1 MHKTEKWRD
10 LNLQH
15 NIRQLQTQLRLLS
28 AKKYSKI
35 NRLGESMKAY
45 KLFRVKNGKLYPLYI
60 YSNEELPM
68 NELLHAKCG
77 EITNDG
83 KHVKSKLGDL
93 ALRPGFHSC
102 DCPYAG
108 HIGKKM
114 PDGSLAQAKDTVWAE
129 IEVSDEVDYNALAL
143 QRGTNVNGKV
153 IPVKCCLDI
162 IPENGFYYFQ
172 TSKMAKARWII
183 SGEITINRILSN
195 EDVRKLCREYG
206 LEPQPLEVA

>member
-1 MHKTEKWRD
+1 
-10 LNLQH
+10 
-15 NIRQLQTQLRLLS
+15 
-28 AKKYSKI
+28 
-35 NRLGESMKAY
+35 MKAY
-45 KLFRVKNGKLYPLYI
+45 KLFRTKNGKLYPLYI
-60 YSNEELPM
+60 YANEELPM

-77 EITNDG
+77 EVANDG

-114 PDGSLAQAKDTVWAE
+114 PDGSLVQAKDTVWAE
-129 IEVSDEVDYNALAL
+129 IEVSDDVDYTEYVRQL
-143 QRGTNVNGKV
+143 GTNSKGK
-153 IPVKCCLDI
+153 INPIRCCLTELPNDSSW
-162 IPENGFYYFQ
+162 FYYFQ
-172 TSKMAKARWII
+172 TNPLAKAKWII

-195 EDVRKLCREYG
+195 EEVAAICREHG

>member
-1 MHKTEKWRD
+1 
-10 LNLQH
+10 
-15 NIRQLQTQLRLLS
+15 
-28 AKKYSKI
+28 
-35 NRLGESMKAY
+35 MKAY
-45 KLFRVKNGKLYPLYI
+45 KLFRIKNGKLYPLYI
-60 YSNEELPM
+60 YANEELPIGVPIK
-68 NELLHAKCG
+68 AKVG
-77 EITNDG
+77 EVASDG

-114 PDGSLAQAKDTVWAE
+114 PDGRLVQAKDTVWAE
-129 IEVSDEVDYNALAL
+129 IEVSDEVDYNALAR
-143 QRGTNVNGKV
+143 QRGTNANGKV

-172 TSKMAKARWII
+172 TNPLAKAKWII

-195 EDVRKLCREYG
+195 EEVTAICREHG

>member
-1 MHKTEKWRD
+1 
-10 LNLQH
+10 
-15 NIRQLQTQLRLLS
+15 
-28 AKKYSKI
+28 
-35 NRLGESMKAY
+35 MKAY
-45 KLFRVKNGKLYPLYI
+45 KLFRTKNGKLYPLYI
-60 YSNEELPM
+60 YANEELPM

-77 EITNDG
+77 EVANDG

-114 PDGSLAQAKDTVWAE
+114 PDGSLVQAKDTVWAE
-129 IEVSDEVDYNALAL
+129 IEVSDEVDYNALAR

-162 IPENGFYYFQ
+162 IPKNGFYYFQ
-172 TSKMAKARWII
+172 TNPLAKAKWII

-195 EDVRKLCREYG
+195 EEVAAICMEHG
-206 LEPQPLEVA
+206 FEPQPLEVA